1 MDSAPF
7 STATRSRPV
16 RAEFHRWVAV
26 LGLGLALI
34 FSVPVR
40 AADDNTIF
48 TPGAA
53 RKETPVA
60 GGGGFGSVS
69 LVLGLLLAG
78 AGGWLL
84 WRQRRATVTGRE
96 LRSLAIDETRSL
108 GNRQFLVV
116 ASYEGRKFLLGVCPG
131 RIDMLT
137 PLDGSAAREKSRE

>member
-1 MDSAPF
+1 MDSAPQ
-7 STATRSRPV
+7 SATARFGPV
-16 RAEFHRWVAV
+16 SAV
-26 LGLGLALI
+26 LLRWLALLG
-34 FSVPVR
+34 FGCALALPVTVQ

-69 LVLGLLLAG
+69 LVLGLFLAG

-84 WRQRRATVTGRE
+84 WRQRRGTVTGRE

-137 PLDGSAAREKSRE
+137 SLDGSAPKEKSRE